1 MGETNWAGNYTYTA
15 AQVHRPESLDALRS
29 VVAHASNIRVLGTR
43 HSFNDIADAGELIS
57 FERLEQAIEIDREA
71 MSVTVGGGVRYGTL
85 AQALVREDLALHAM
99 ASLPHISVA
108 GAISTATH
116 GSGDACGNLATAV
129 RALELVTSEGDV
141 VQVHRG
147 DSHFEGM
154 VVGIG
159 ALGVVTRVTL
169 DVQPGYL
176 VRQQAFQH
184 LDWGVLFDRFDE
196 VTSSAESVSLFT
208 DFGDTINQVWLKS
221 HVDPD
226 GPAPLLSELFGAIA
240 ATERLHPVSHLS
252 AENVTEQLGIP
263 GTWADRL
270 PHFRLDATPS
280 VGDELQTEYLV
291 PRRQAVDAL
300 RAVGSLGGVIRP
312 HLQISE
318 IRTVAADDLWLSTA
332 YGRESVAIH
341 FTWNPEPVAVAS
353 ILPVIE
359 AALEPFEARPHWGK
373 LFAAT
378 AGDLESRYERMGEF
392 RQLAARLDPRGAFRN
407 AFFER
412 VIG

>member
-1 MGETNWAGNYTYTA
+1 
-15 AQVHRPESLDALRS
+15 
-29 VVAHASNIRVLGTR
+29 
-43 HSFNDIADAGELIS
+43 
-57 FERLEQAIEIDREA
+57 
-71 MSVTVGGGVRYGTL
+71 
-85 AQALVREDLALHAM
+85 
-99 ASLPHISVA
+99 
-108 GAISTATH
+108 
-116 GSGDACGNLATAV
+116 
-129 RALELVTSEGDV
+129 
-141 VQVHRG
+141 
-147 DSHFEGM
+147 M